1 MSPSAPLSAPASA
14 PFGLYP
20 SASFNAT
27 TQLKAGATFVLDR
40 PLASGTGSVVFRR
53 SLWLP
58 LPAACR
64 DASALQ
70 LADSQ
75 LELRFSPGE
84 LNLAT
89 DDPHWFSAVDDDRR
103 QQTRLAFV
111 WPATVIRIDGP
122 HAGKPYAFGL
132 HRADGEAVSAEA
144 TQRGQTGVALAPPWQ
159 GSPLV
164 VRFDHPLPA
173 NVRADTIRE
182 AMLTRPRAQPQA
194 RAAAPPKGG
203 EILQAQDAALAAEVG
218 AFAQRRL
225 TSTLVPGVAIAARPA
240 SPRLRLM
247 LLEGGKERL
256 LWQAIEPGEHATPV
270 SLPGSALAQ
279 EWAAA
284 LEQIVATCRKLPPG
298 ADLPGL
304 RLDIESDAPCLL
316 SVPHAALALDAE
328 YDLLAAPAAANA
340 DPDADQDTT
349 ADGLRLVFDG
359 TRHSRLAIA
368 LPPPQA
374 GARRAL
380 QLGGR
385 IRCADTPAVG
395 AEPAASGAD
404 ARQGLLL
411 EEDQRVEGR
420 LALPTPSRVAGLALG
435 WHPLSARLRGSL
447 RVLPADARRGAP
459 ALLTQ
464 GFDFDTASASAL
476 RLAVRWPALD
486 LQAQALRIEVGL
498 QEGRGIWLSGSEG
511 EDWRLHRDAGDP
523 DGRGLALRLQLAWL
537 LDDSADG
544 TADGSV
550 RRPSFHLG
558 AQALP
563 ATGIETGRFSLLI
576 APPALD
582 AWPAQPLCVESGI
595 AAELAIERASLTL
608 RLG

>member
-1 MSPSAPLSAPASA
+1 MSPSAPLPAPVSA
-14 PFGLYP
+14 PFGLYL
-20 SASFNAT
+20 SASFNTT
-27 TQLKAGATFVLDR
+27 TQLKAGATFALDR
-40 PLASGTGSVVFRR
+40 PLASAAGSFVFRR

-64 DASALQ
+64 DASALH

-75 LELRFSPGE
+75 LELRLSPGE

-89 DDPHWFSAVDDDRR
+89 DDPHWFTGVDDDGR

-111 WPATVIRIDGP
+111 WPATVARIDGP

-164 VRFDHPLPA
+164 VRFDSPLPL
-173 NVRADTIRE
+173 NVRADTLRE
-182 AMLTRPRAQPQA
+182 AALAKPRALAQA

-203 EILQAQDAALAAEVG
+203 ESLPAQDAALAAQ
-218 AFAQRRL
+218 AAALAQRRL
-225 TSTLVPGVAIAARPA
+225 SSKLVPGVTIAARPA

-247 LLEGGKERL
+247 LVEGGSERL

-270 SLPGSALAQ
+270 SLPAAAIAQ

-304 RLDIESDAPCLL
+304 RLDVESDAPCLL

-328 YDLLAAPAAANA
+328 YDLLAAPAATAA
-340 DPDADQDTT
+340 DAGPDAA
-349 ADGLRLVFDG
+349 ADGLRLTFDG
-359 TRHSRLAIA
+359 TRRSRLALA
-368 LPPPQA
+368 LPPPPA
-374 GARRAL
+374 GTRRAL

-385 IRCADTPAVG
+385 IRCADTPAAG
-395 AEPAASGAD
+395 ADPAASGAD

-411 EEDQRVEGR
+411 EEDQRVEAR
-420 LALPTPSRVAGLALG
+420 LPLPAPGRVAGLALG

-447 RVLPADARRGAP
+447 RVLPASARRGAP

-464 GFDFDTASASAL
+464 AFDFDTATPGAL

-486 LQAQALRIEVGL
+486 LQAQALRIDVGL
-498 QEGRGIWLSGSEG
+498 QEGRGLWLSGSEG
-511 EDWRLHRDAGDP
+511 EAWRLHQDAGDP
-523 DGRGLALRLQLAWL
+523 EGRALALTLQLAWL

-544 TADGSV
+544 GGADATT

-558 AQALP
+558 ARALTT
-563 ATGIETGRFSLLI
+563 TGIETGRFSLLI

-582 AWPAQPLCVESGI
+582 AWPAQPLCVESGV
-595 AAELAIERASLTL
+595 AADLAIERASLTL